1 MMRPVDPQHA
11 KPTENAARAALVPKK
26 PLIMRLGK
34 RIQPWVNRVVAE
46 ASLIGNEPF
55 HDPKSFAWI
64 TQLEQHWEII
74 KAEAEVALADLNKVP
89 PLATISPDH
98 RRIAPAQKWRA
109 FFLYGYGY
117 RTDANCIKCP
127 QTAALIET
135 VPGLNSAFFSI
146 LAPGTHIAPHTGVTK
161 SLITCHLGI
170 KVPRATEKCQM
181 RVVDQ
186 YVGWQPGRA
195 LVFDDVYP
203 HEVRNDSDEERII
216 LLVQFKR
223 PVSLSGKIVGGLFLW
238 GVKRSRFIQEA
249 RRGLRDWTE

>member
-1 MMRPVDPQHA
+1 MQPVSPQ
-11 KPTENAARAALVPKK
+11 PTELTENAKRAALVPKK
-26 PLIMRLGK
+26 PLVMRIGK
-34 RIQPWVNRVVAE
+34 RIQPWVNSVVAN
-46 ASLIGNEPF
+46 ASLIGNSPF
-55 HDPKSFAWI
+55 YDTQQFAWVA
-64 TQLEQHWEII
+64 QLEQNWEVI
-74 KAEAEVALADLNKVP
+74 KQEAEAALYDLSKVP

-98 RRIAPAQKWRA
+98 RRIAPANKWRA

-117 RTDANCIKCP
+117 RTEGNCLKCP
-127 QTAALIET
+127 RTAALVET

-170 KVPRATEKCQM
+170 KVPRDGAKCQM

-186 YVGWQPGRA
+186 YTGWTPGKA

-203 HEVRNDSDEERII
+203 HEVRNDSDEDRII

-249 RRGLRDWTE
+249 RRGLREWSE